1 MRSKKPT
8 RAIGTCNLFC
18 DNYYDSVIT
27 RNSATTAT
35 GTIEQTSPE
44 IWTANASDDHHVVP
58 EDVPQRV
65 KEIAMLRGLGYSF
78 REIGERLNVSPQAVS
93 LMLSRHRRAAK
104 SLDKTLQLR
113 GLSSRAVNALGR
125 HSIRTREQAR
135 ERNILAM
142 LPYER
147 NCGSKTVNEIER
159 WLGSN
164 CD

>member
-1 MRSKKPT
+1 M
-8 RAIGTCNLFC
+8 C
-18 DNYYDSVIT
+18 DKYYNSVIT
-27 RNSATTAT
+27 SNSANTAT
-35 GTIEQTSPE
+35 CTIEQTSPE
-44 IWTANASDDHHVVP
+44 IWTANASDDHHIVP

-78 REIGERLNVSPQAVS
+78 REIGERLSVSPQAVS

-135 ERNILAM
+135 ERNILAI

-147 NCGSKTVNEIER
+147 NCGSKTVSEIER
-159 WLGSN
+159 WLISE

>member
-1 MRSKKPT
+1 VRRKKPT
-8 RAIGTCNLFC
+8 HAIGACNLFC
-18 DNYYDSVIT
+18 DNYYKRVIT
-27 RNSATTAT
+27 RHSANTACT
-35 GTIEQTSPE
+35 LENPAPD
-44 IWTANASDDHHVVP
+44 IWNASASDDQHIVP

-78 REIGERLNVSPQAVS
+78 REIGEKLSVTPQAVS
-93 LMLSRHRRAAK
+93 LMLARYRRVA
-104 SLDKTLQLR
+104 KTLVKNMQLR

-135 ERNILAM
+135 ERNILAI

-159 WLGSN
+159 WLASN